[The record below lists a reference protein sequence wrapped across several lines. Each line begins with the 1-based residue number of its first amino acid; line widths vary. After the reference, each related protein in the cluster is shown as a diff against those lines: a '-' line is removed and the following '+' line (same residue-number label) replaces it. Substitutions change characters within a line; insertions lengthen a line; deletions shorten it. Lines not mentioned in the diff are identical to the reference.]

1 MRRVLWAWLLIGPT
15 TALAQTAPAA
25 PRGGGAAA
33 SESERAAAAAKIAR
47 AAAEGYAFS
56 RAASDKRGGRLT
68 LEPKVLLQWSNP
80 VVGSIHGSVFIWTAK
95 GRPEVVASIYKWYG
109 PKNFHLGVE
118 FHSLA
123 AGPVVA
129 EREGGV
135 VWSPTEPGLAYA
147 PLPGAPAPAES
158 PAQRLRQLRALAKE
172 FTASEVDREG
182 VTREL
187 RLLTQ
192 PIHRYES
199 TDPAVLDGGLFAFVE
214 GTDPEIFLL
223 LEARRRD
230 DGRYGWDYAL
240 ARMNSVALRVA
251 HRGREV
257 WSRSEL
263 PWDVVFGHR
272 LPYTVFMFDAGQG
285 PNPPDQ

>member
-1 MRRVLWAWLLIGPT
+1 MRRALWAWLLIGPA

-25 PRGGGAAA
+25 PPGGGGAA
-33 SESERAAAAAKIAR
+33 SESERAAATAKIAK
-47 AAAEGYAFS
+47 AAAEGYTFAREGKDGRS
-56 RAASDKRGGRLT
+56 GRLT

-80 VVGSIHGSVFIWTAK
+80 VVGSIHRSVFVWTAK

-109 PKNFHLGVE
+109 PRNFHLGVE

-123 AGPVVA
+123 NGPVVA
-129 EREGGV
+129 ERAGGV

-147 PLPGAPAPAES
+147 PVPGAPAPADS

-192 PIHRYES
+192 PVYRYES

-214 GTDPEIFLL
+214 GTDPEVFLL

-230 DGRYGWDYAL
+230 GGYGWDYAL
-240 ARMNSVALRVA
+240 ARMNGVALRVV
-251 HRGREV
+251 HRDREV
-257 WSRSEL
+257 WSRPEL

-272 LPYTVFMFDAGQG
+272 LRYTVFMFDAGQG